1 MKYVSVVLR
10 VDRILGMGSAEL
22 LSLCKG
28 SAITENLRN
37 SAIEGGRVVN
47 RPVVAQDN
55 TDTRRPS
62 RTAF

>member
-37 SAIEGGRVVN
+37 SAIEGGRVVK

-55 TDTRRPS
+55 TDIRRPS
-62 RTAF
+62 RTTF